1 MMNTN
6 LDKSASLEQNIALFT
21 AGQEIIQDASKVG
34 NAIRTIS
41 MRIRSYDEETEQF
54 SEDLANI
61 SGEVIDLTKTA
72 KKPEGISLSTDAT
85 QTQYKD
91 IGTYLHEISE
101 IYDDLGAKQQQTLLE
116 KLFGKNRA
124 SVGAAILS
132 NMDAYDEAIA
142 NMENSAGNAEAE
154 MSIASE
160 SISFHL
166 NALKETWVG
175 VAQSLFDR
183 GTLNGIVD
191 GLTLISN
198 GIKFIVDNLG
208 LLGTIGAGAGI
219 VALVKNLD

>member
-1 MMNTN
+1 M
-6 LDKSASLEQNIALFT
+6 
-21 AGQEIIQDASKVG
+21 KV
-34 NAIRTIS
+34 TDL
-41 MRIRSYDEETEQF
+41 YDEETEQL
-54 SEDLANI
+54 SEDLVNI
-61 SGEVIDLTKTA
+61 KGDVIDLTKTA
-72 KKPEGISLSTDAT
+72 KNPDGISLFTDAS

-101 IYDDLGAKQQQTLLE
+101 IYDQLGAKQQQTLLE

-132 NMDAYDEAIA
+132 NMDAYDAAME

-154 MSIASE
+154 MAVASE

-183 GTLNGIVD
+183 GTITAAVD
-191 GLTLISN
+191 GLTLVSN
-198 GIKFIVDNLG
+198 GVKFLVDNLG

-219 VALVKNLD
+219 FALIKNLD